1 MTAPLL
7 VVGLAPGMHGANA
20 TNRPFTGDGAGPLL
34 YGTLTEL
41 GLARR
46 TPAVGISD
54 HPSSIKADDGLE
66 LLDCRICNSVKCLP
80 PDNKPLPAEVR
91 TCNAYLQAELAAMPR
106 LKVIVALGTVG
117 HGAVLMALGLKPS
130 AARFAHGARH
140 ALGGIILYDSYHCS
154 RYNQNTR
161 RLTPAMFRA
170 VFAQAASE
178 AGAGQDQSQ
187 AAACSSQGN
196 AGQLP
201 SFLDPHGGR
210 VGRSPALGRS

>member
-1 MTAPLL
+1 M
-7 VVGLAPGMHGANA
+7 
-20 TNRPFTGDGAGPLL
+20 
-34 YGTLTEL
+34 
-41 GLARR
+41 
-46 TPAVGISD
+46 PA
-54 HPSSIKADDGLE
+54 A
-66 LLDCRICNSVKCLP
+66 
-80 PDNKPLPAEVR
+80 DNKPLPAEVR

-201 SFLDPHGGR
+201 SFLDPTGGGLGAAR
-210 VGRSPALGRS
+210 PWGAHEKKQGRPKFSREARRKACAEAIRMAREQAQACSLVHAHPPRGACRIAAGLGRP